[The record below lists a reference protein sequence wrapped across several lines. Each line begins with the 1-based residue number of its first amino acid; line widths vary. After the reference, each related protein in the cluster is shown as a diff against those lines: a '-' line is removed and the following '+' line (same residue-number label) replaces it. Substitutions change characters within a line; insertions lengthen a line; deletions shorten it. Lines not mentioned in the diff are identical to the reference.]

1 MITEFFSNPFSVAI
15 VIFVGYYLT
24 TIVDS
29 CNKASVA
36 KEKHRVDAELKRV
49 LAERGMSSTEILE
62 VVSIKVSSQRKKD
75 GASLSDALNA
85 TDSPVP
91 PYKVPSMGR

>member
-1 MITEFFSNPFSVAI
+1 MITEFFSSPFVVAM
-15 VIFVGYYLT
+15 VFFVAYYLT

-49 LAERGMSSTEILE
+49 LAERGMSASEILE
-62 VVSIKVSSQRKKD
+62 VVSVKVSNQRKKD
-75 GASLSDALNA
+75 GASLSDPMHA
-85 TDSPVP
+85 TDSPLP
-91 PYKVPSMGR
+91 PYKVPSMSD